1 MKLLIENLFWIIII
15 IFGSIYLIFLEIENY
30 NNKKYLKY
38 KIKFTEEYIVE
49 MKIINKTFSKGT
61 IMRIGGAI
69 LPSVLPNTY
78 TIELEYEGSNYEI
91 NDKEIFNSYEI
102 GQFINLK
109 LVKNLDKDKN
119 IIKSVIYC
127 EWKHN
132 IYIVTRKGGI
142 ILWLLFQWS
151 YFFKY

>member
-30 NNKKYLKY
+30 NNKKYLKS
-38 KIKFTEEYIVE
+38 KIKFTEVNIVE
-49 MKIINKTFSKGT
+49 MKIINKIFSKGT
-61 IMRIGGAI
+61 IMRIGGDI

-119 IIKSVIYC
+119 IIKSD
-127 EWKHN
+127 
-132 IYIVTRKGGI
+132 
-142 ILWLLFQWS
+142 LFKIS
-151 YFFKY
+151 

>member
-1 MKLLIENLFWIIII
+1 MKLLIENLFCIIII

-38 KIKFTEEYIVE
+38 KIKFNEDYIVE

-119 IIKSVIYC
+119 IIKSD
-127 EWKHN
+127 
-132 IYIVTRKGGI
+132 
-142 ILWLLFQWS
+142 LFKIS
-151 YFFKY
+151 

>member
-1 MKLLIENLFWIIII
+1 MKLLIENLFCIIII
-15 IFGSIYLIFLEIENY
+15 IFVSIYLIFLEIENY

-119 IIKSVIYC
+119 IIKSD
-127 EWKHN
+127 
-132 IYIVTRKGGI
+132 
-142 ILWLLFQWS
+142 LFKIS
-151 YFFKY
+151 

>member
-15 IFGSIYLIFLEIENY
+15 IFGSIYLIFLEIKNY
-30 NNKKYLKY
+30 NNQNHLKS

-49 MKIINKTFSKGT
+49 MKIINKIFSKGT
-61 IMRIGGAI
+61 IRRISGTI

-109 LVKNLDKDKN
+109 LVKSLDKDKN
-119 IIKSVIYC
+119 IIKS
-127 EWKHN
+127 N
-132 IYIVTRKGGI
+132 
-142 ILWLLFQWS
+142 LFKIS
-151 YFFKY
+151 

>member
-15 IFGSIYLIFLEIENY
+15 IFGSIYLIFLEIKNY
-30 NNKKYLKY
+30 NNKNHLKSI
-38 KIKFTEEYIVE
+38 IKFTEEYIVE

-102 GQFINLK
+102 GLFIILK

-119 IIKSVIYC
+119 IIKSD
-127 EWKHN
+127 
-132 IYIVTRKGGI
+132 
-142 ILWLLFQWS
+142 LFKIS
-151 YFFKY
+151 

>member
-1 MKLLIENLFWIIII
+1 MKLLIENLFRIIII

-30 NNKKYLKY
+30 NNKNYLKS

-78 TIELEYEGSNYEI
+78 TIELEYEGSNYKI

-119 IIKSVIYC
+119 IIKSD
-127 EWKHN
+127 
-132 IYIVTRKGGI
+132 
-142 ILWLLFQWS
+142 LFKIS
-151 YFFKY
+151 

>member
-1 MKLLIENLFWIIII
+1 MKLLIENLFSIIII

-119 IIKSVIYC
+119 IIKSD
-127 EWKHN
+127 
-132 IYIVTRKGGI
+132 
-142 ILWLLFQWS
+142 LFKIS
-151 YFFKY
+151 

>member
-1 MKLLIENLFWIIII
+1 MKKFIWENRYEVINRKFILDNYNY
-15 IFGSIYLIFLEIENY
+15 FGSIYLIFLEIENY

-119 IIKSVIYC
+119 IIKSD
-127 EWKHN
+127 
-132 IYIVTRKGGI
+132 
-142 ILWLLFQWS
+142 LFKIS
-151 YFFKY
+151 

>member
-1 MKLLIENLFWIIII
+1 MKLLIENLCWIIII

-119 IIKSVIYC
+119 IIKSD
-127 EWKHN
+127 
-132 IYIVTRKGGI
+132 
-142 ILWLLFQWS
+142 LFKIS
-151 YFFKY
+151 

>member
-15 IFGSIYLIFLEIENY
+15 IFGSIYLIFLEIKNY
-30 NNKKYLKY
+30 NNQNYLKS

-49 MKIINKTFSKGT
+49 MKIINKIFSKGT

-78 TIELEYEGSNYEI
+78 TIELEYKGSNYEI

-109 LVKNLDKDKN
+109 LVKSLDKDKN
-119 IIKSVIYC
+119 IIKSD
-127 EWKHN
+127 
-132 IYIVTRKGGI
+132 
-142 ILWLLFQWS
+142 LFKIS
-151 YFFKY
+151 

>member
-15 IFGSIYLIFLEIENY
+15 IFGSIYLIFLEIK
-30 NNKKYLKY
+30 NNNNQNHLKS

-119 IIKSVIYC
+119 IIKSD
-127 EWKHN
+127 
-132 IYIVTRKGGI
+132 
-142 ILWLLFQWS
+142 LFKIS
-151 YFFKY
+151 

>member
-15 IFGSIYLIFLEIENY
+15 IFGSIYLIFLEIKNY
-30 NNKKYLKY
+30 NNQNQLKS
-38 KIKFTEEYIVE
+38 KIKFIEEYIVE
-49 MKIINKTFSKGT
+49 MEIINKIFSKGT

-78 TIELEYEGSNYEI
+78 TIELEYEGSNYKI

-109 LVKNLDKDKN
+109 LVKSLDKDKN
-119 IIKSVIYC
+119 IIKSD
-127 EWKHN
+127 
-132 IYIVTRKGGI
+132 
-142 ILWLLFQWS
+142 LFKIS
-151 YFFKY
+151 

>member
-30 NNKKYLKY
+30 YNKKYLKY

-119 IIKSVIYC
+119 IIKSD
-127 EWKHN
+127 
-132 IYIVTRKGGI
+132 
-142 ILWLLFQWS
+142 LFKIS
-151 YFFKY
+151 

>member
-1 MKLLIENLFWIIII
+1 MKLLIENLFWINII

-119 IIKSVIYC
+119 IIKSD
-127 EWKHN
+127 
-132 IYIVTRKGGI
+132 
-142 ILWLLFQWS
+142 LFKIS
-151 YFFKY
+151 

>member
-1 MKLLIENLFWIIII
+1 MKLLIENLFCIIII
-15 IFGSIYLIFLEIENY
+15 IFGSIYLIFLEIKNY
-30 NNKKYLKY
+30 NNQNHLKS

-49 MKIINKTFSKGT
+49 MKIINKIFSKGT

-109 LVKNLDKDKN
+109 LVKSLDKDKN
-119 IIKSVIYC
+119 IIKSD
-127 EWKHN
+127 
-132 IYIVTRKGGI
+132 
-142 ILWLLFQWS
+142 LFKIS
-151 YFFKY
+151 

>member
-78 TIELEYEGSNYEI
+78 TIELQYEGSNYEI

-109 LVKNLDKDKN
+109 LVKSLDKDKN
-119 IIKSVIYC
+119 IIKSD
-127 EWKHN
+127 
-132 IYIVTRKGGI
+132 
-142 ILWLLFQWS
+142 LFKIS
-151 YFFKY
+151 

>member
-78 TIELEYEGSNYEI
+78 TIELEYEGSNYKI

-102 GQFINLK
+102 GQFIRLK
-109 LVKNLDKDKN
+109 LIECSDKDKN
-119 IIKSVIYC
+119 IIKYD
-127 EWKHN
+127 
-132 IYIVTRKGGI
+132 
-142 ILWLLFQWS
+142 LFKLS
-151 YFFKY
+151 

>member
-69 LPSVLPNTY
+69 LPSVLRNTY

-119 IIKSVIYC
+119 IIKSD
-127 EWKHN
+127 
-132 IYIVTRKGGI
+132 
-142 ILWLLFQWS
+142 LFKIS
-151 YFFKY
+151 

>member
-91 NDKEIFNSYEI
+91 NDKDIFNSYEI

-109 LVKNLDKDKN
+109 LVKSLDKDKN
-119 IIKSVIYC
+119 IIKSD
-127 EWKHN
+127 
-132 IYIVTRKGGI
+132 
-142 ILWLLFQWS
+142 LFKIS
-151 YFFKY
+151 

>member
-38 KIKFTEEYIVE
+38 KIK
-49 MKIINKTFSKGT
+49 FSKGT

-119 IIKSVIYC
+119 IIKSD
-127 EWKHN
+127 
-132 IYIVTRKGGI
+132 
-142 ILWLLFQWS
+142 LFKIS
-151 YFFKY
+151 

>member
-1 MKLLIENLFWIIII
+1 MKKFIWENRYEVINRKLFWIIII

-119 IIKSVIYC
+119 IIKSD
-127 EWKHN
+127 
-132 IYIVTRKGGI
+132 
-142 ILWLLFQWS
+142 LFKIS
-151 YFFKY
+151 

>member
-49 MKIINKTFSKGT
+49 MKIINKIFFKGT

-78 TIELEYEGSNYEI
+78 TIELEYEGSNYKI

-109 LVKNLDKDKN
+109 LVKSLDKDKN
-119 IIKSVIYC
+119 IIKSD
-127 EWKHN
+127 
-132 IYIVTRKGGI
+132 
-142 ILWLLFQWS
+142 LFKIS
-151 YFFKY
+151 

>member
-109 LVKNLDKDKN
+109 LFKNLDKDKN
-119 IIKSVIYC
+119 IIKSD
-127 EWKHN
+127 
-132 IYIVTRKGGI
+132 
-142 ILWLLFQWS
+142 LFKIS
-151 YFFKY
+151 

>member
-1 MKLLIENLFWIIII
+1 MNSC
-15 IFGSIYLIFLEIENY
+15 IFCEFIHKILYNFSIYLIFLEIENY

-119 IIKSVIYC
+119 IIKSD
-127 EWKHN
+127 
-132 IYIVTRKGGI
+132 
-142 ILWLLFQWS
+142 LFKIS
-151 YFFKY
+151 